1 MAGKP
6 ALGTPVNWN
15 RNFKFETAAVSGR
28 QPTPS
33 RFSMPTLVRLISTLF
48 SLAYSL
54 ELVVSTPTSIPYNLV
69 YVDKSGIHYVNN
81 YTSVEKRG
89 QPYYEPPHPLPHAP
103 PHAPP
108 PPGIDQIVKILLE
121 EEAEIF
127 CSAYLHI
134 APYAATQT
142 EVAHKT
148 KFKTLP
154 TAFVTSTAT
163 TNLGTTT
170 VTDGTTS
177 TTIFTTTDATD
188 TARPV
193 TTTAST
199 TDTVTATTTTA
210 TTYLYTDAPQRR
222 HNIELDLPHW
232 LPFPSQAV
240 SSACGHIV
248 HPKTKQVT
256 RTTTATAT
264 VRPTATTYTTSTVPQ
279 QTASTLTTTTTT
291 TTFHATATDTQTTTT
306 TATTTTTVGAV
317 ATQCAAMQVVAG
329 GGMTDSDPDASLTF
343 YDDATADA
351 CCRRCFASACTI
363 WFFLADGFGC
373 YNVHSTTAQCPSSAD
388 AYVLFTGDGGLGGEG
403 PCAGQVSYSG

>member
-1 MAGKP
+1 
-6 ALGTPVNWN
+6 
-15 RNFKFETAAVSGR
+15 
-28 QPTPS
+28 
-33 RFSMPTLVRLISTLF
+33 MPTFVRLISTLF
-48 SLAYSL
+48 FLACSS

-69 YVDKSGIHYVNN
+69 YVDKSGIHFVNN

-89 QPYYEPPHPLPHAP
+89 QPYYEPPHPPPHAP

-127 CSAYLHI
+127 CSAFLHI

-142 EVAHKT
+142 KVAHKT

-170 VTDGTTS
+170 VTEGTTS

-188 TARPV
+188 TGAFPALLIIHAIALTACTV

-256 RTTTATAT
+256 RTATATAT
-264 VRPTATTYTTSTVPQ
+264 VRPTATTYTTSTIPQ

-291 TTFHATATDTQTTTT
+291 TTFHATTTDTQTTTT
-306 TATTTTTVGAV
+306 TTTTTTTVGAV
-317 ATQCAAMQVVAG
+317 ATQCAAMQAVAG
-329 GGMTDSDPDASLTF
+329 GGLTDSDPDASLNY

-363 WFFLADGFGC
+363 WFFLDDGYGC
-373 YNVHSTTAQCPSSAD
+373 YNVDSTTAQCPSSAD

-403 PCAGQVSYSG
+403 PCAGQVSYSS